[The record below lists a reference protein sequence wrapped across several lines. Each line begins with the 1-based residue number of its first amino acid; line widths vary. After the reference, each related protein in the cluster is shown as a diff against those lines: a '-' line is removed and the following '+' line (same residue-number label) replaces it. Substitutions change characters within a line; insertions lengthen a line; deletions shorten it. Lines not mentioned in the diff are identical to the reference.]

1 MPKPSSTVPPYNAY
15 LWPIVERLRVR
26 GGSMTIEEMVDDVAT
41 AMGLSDAQRAV
52 EHGAT
57 GRSEVDYRMAWG
69 RTYLKKAGVLENS
82 ERGVWRLTPHGATVT
97 AEAVAAI
104 PREVHQALYGLKKG
118 RKSKDDPT
126 EASELPA
133 DLAALD
139 ESLTWVEQLLQR
151 LQALPPDAFE
161 RLCQR
166 MLREKGFAKV
176 EVTGRSG
183 DGGIDG
189 TGVLRVNLLSF
200 QVLFQCKRWKGSV
213 GAPVVRDFR
222 GAMIGRA
229 DKGLIITT
237 GTFTADA
244 RREAVRD
251 GAPAI
256 DLVDGE
262 ALCELLK
269 ELRIGVRVR
278 MVEEVTMDSEAFA
291 AL

>member
-1 MPKPSSTVPPYNAY
+1 MPKPASDIPQYDAY
-15 LWPIVERLRVR
+15 LLPIVERLRVH

-41 AMGLSDAQRAV
+41 AMGLTDTQRNI
-52 EHGAT
+52 EHGST

-82 ERGVWRLTPHGATVT
+82 ERGVWRLTLKGATVT
-97 AEAVAAI
+97 AAEVAAI
-104 PREVHQALYGLKKG
+104 PRQVHQDLSAG
-118 RKSKDDPT
+118 RKGPRRAPET
-126 EASELPA
+126 EHTASELS
-133 DLAALD
+133 DLD
-139 ESLTWVEQLLQR
+139 ETLTWMELLLAR
-151 LQALPPDAFE
+151 LQGLAPDAFE

-166 MLREKGFAKV
+166 MLREKGFIKV

-189 TGVLRVNLLSF
+189 TGVLRVNLVSF
-200 QVLFQCKRWKGSV
+200 HVLFQCKRWKSSV

-222 GAMIGRA
+222 GAMVGRA

-237 GTFTADA
+237 GSFTADA

-262 ALCELLK
+262 TLCELLK
-269 ELRIGVRVR
+269 ELRIGVSVR
-278 MVEEVTMDSEAFA
+278 MVEDVQLDEQAF
-291 AL
+291 LNL